1 MSCIPVLTPKMWH
14 CIILEN
20 SNTIV
25 CFWYIGTSGLMND
38 HGSFE
43 FAMCVFASLFT
54 SLLVIHYVHKAKL
67 ENDVVAVV

>member
-1 MSCIPVLTPKMWH
+1 
-14 CIILEN
+14 
-20 SNTIV
+20 
-25 CFWYIGTSGLMND
+25 MND